1 MAISLVRANQLIKE
15 LKDIEISYGRDPATW
30 YFYENH
36 VYGTAKIAKMIASE
50 IKTMDPDKL
59 YLMGLLHDI
68 SKTEE
73 NRIQRFHGILG
84 YEKLVNENKDIARGC
99 LLHTFFWNKLP
110 SYSESKNLF
119 FEKKDDYDFIE
130 DFIKN
135 NKATDEDF
143 LIQLADNL
151 ANRNGLVTIEQRLK
165 EYKKRL
171 LKEKIIIDDA
181 TINNMIITLNDM
193 KKYFE
198 IKIGHNIYD
207 FFECDK

>member
-1 MAISLVRANQLIKE
+1 MTISLVRANKLIEE
-15 LKDIEISYGRDPATW
+15 LKDREISYGRDPATW

-84 YEKLVNENKDIARGC
+84 YEKLVNYDKDIARGC
-99 LLHTFFWNKLP
+99 LLHTFLRNNLP
-110 SYSESKNLF
+110 SYSECKNIF
-119 FEKKDDYDFIE
+119 FERKDDYDFIYN
-130 DFIKN
+130 FIEN
-135 NKATDEDF
+135 TSVTDEDL

-151 ANRNGLVTIEQRLK
+151 ANRNGLVTIERRLK
-165 EYKKRL
+165 EYKERL
-171 LKEKIIIDDA
+171 LREEKIIIND
-181 TINNMIITLNDM
+181 TIINDMIITLNEM

-198 IKIGHNIYD
+198 KKIGHDIYD
-207 FFECDK
+207 FF